1 MMKKVRIVGV
11 LLICFL
17 LTGSDNYLKEVKAA
31 SADSEIDLLLY
42 EDSNIKEVVEEIREI
57 CPDILITEY
66 RELSLL
72 HLELSDQVST
82 EDIITNE
89 TVNNKIEL
97 AGNMPDIELGR
108 IDLGAT
114 YSGEPVINGLQDNK
128 KIRMTEEDLFDL
140 LAWHVDE
147 VTEGRRSF
155 EISTGKGVRI
165 ALIDSGVDYNHPLL
179 VENIDLKN
187 ARSYIP
193 GDGSVADTNGHG
205 TMVAGVL
212 KQISPNSIITP
223 YRVIGDTTGDSSAI
237 LKAIIEAVNDGNDII
252 NASVGTYKC
261 KDIKSE
267 KLIIKA
273 FERAIKYAKKNDVIV
288 IASAGN
294 LGLNLDEYYKLE
306 KIKHLPGGINGVN
319 SVSAVLGQKLTSYS
333 NYGSD
338 IKYCAPGGDLVYID
352 GYLDL
357 DSMIYCLY
365 PTSLDNGLQ
374 VLGIPQ
380 GYTFSYGTSFSAPIV
395 TAGSADVMSYYRANN
410 IRVKSKDVTKALSKG
425 AEDLG
430 RKGKDKYYGD
440 GQINIFNSLKCISS
454 EVSDK

>member
-212 KQISPNSIITP
+212 KHISHISIITP
-223 YRVIGDTTGDSSAI
+223 NSVIGDSTGDSSAI

-267 KLIIKA
+267 KLTIKA

-430 RKGKDKYYGD
+430 SKGKDKYYGD

>member
-1 MMKKVRIVGV
+1 M
-11 LLICFL
+11 L
-17 LTGSDNYLKEVKAA
+17 
-31 SADSEIDLLLY
+31 
-42 EDSNIKEVVEEIREI
+42 
-57 CPDILITEY
+57 
-66 RELSLL
+66 
-72 HLELSDQVST
+72 
-82 EDIITNE
+82 
-89 TVNNKIEL
+89 
-97 AGNMPDIELGR
+97 
-108 IDLGAT
+108 
-114 YSGEPVINGLQDNK
+114 
-128 KIRMTEEDLFDL
+128 
-140 LAWHVDE
+140 
-147 VTEGRRSF
+147 
-155 EISTGKGVRI
+155 
-165 ALIDSGVDYNHPLL
+165 
-179 VENIDLKN
+179 
-187 ARSYIP
+187 
-193 GDGSVADTNGHG
+193 
-205 TMVAGVL
+205 
-212 KQISPNSIITP
+212 
-223 YRVIGDTTGDSSAI
+223 
-237 LKAIIEAVNDGNDII
+237 
-252 NASVGTYKC
+252 
-261 KDIKSE
+261 
-267 KLIIKA
+267 
-273 FERAIKYAKKNDVIV
+273 KNDVIV

-430 RKGKDKYYGD
+430 SKGKDKYYGD